1 MLNRKNINK
10 QKSIR
15 NSRGGYLLSLILNG
29 IFILLFACA
38 LIYKRDAVVRRW
50 ERLFA
55 VRAPSDGVLATFN
68 NEPLE
73 AFNGIVETAG
83 ADGEISVL
91 FLGNSIT
98 LHQPIEEDL
107 VKAHKGMMATKLEND
122 YVHLVCAHLARDF
135 GKNVNF
141 SVVNISRLERHF
153 TEFPFDEMWLEN
165 ASVRSPDWLVV
176 QIGENVRAD
185 EIRSNGELFSLRY
198 AELLRKFPS
207 AEKIACLPFWPDAE
221 KNAAITRAAL
231 DTGSYIVDLSHLGSG
246 IDERNF
252 ASSERDYKMPGVG
265 AHPGDFGMKNIA
277 DCVYNVMKARGN

>member
-1 MLNRKNINK
+1 M
-10 QKSIR
+10 
-15 NSRGGYLLSLILNG
+15 
-29 IFILLFACA
+29 
-38 LIYKRDAVVRRW
+38 VRRW

-55 VRAPSDGVLATFN
+55 VRVPSDGVLATFN

-91 FLGNSIT
+91 FLGNSLT
-98 LHQPIEEDL
+98 VCSPPTESLDRTPRGL
-107 VKAHKGMMATKLEND
+107 TATKLEND
-122 YVHLVCAHLARDF
+122 YVHLVCAQLAQDSR
-135 GKNVNF
+135 KNINF
-141 SVVNISRLERHF
+141 SAVNIADFERHF

-185 EIRSNGELFSLRY
+185 DIRSNGELFSIRY
-198 AELLRKFPS
+198 AELLRQFPS
-207 AEKIACLPFWPDAE
+207 AEKIACLPFWPNAE
-221 KNAAITRAAL
+221 KNAAITLAAL

-277 DCVYNVMKARGN
+277 DCVYSVMKASMMKIQKVKED